1 MYEELTIATESE
13 SEAEIILAELSDLPF
28 DSFTTDETSLRAYA
42 KVVQLS
48 KSLRK
53 DLNDQ
58 YLYRTSWRQIKEE
71 NWNILWEKNFTP
83 VMIEDKICVRA
94 PFHEP
99 STAREEIIVSPK
111 MAFGT
116 AHPATTYMMLN
127 AMHSL
132 ELANSS
138 VLDIGCGTGILG
150 IYAANRNSIEVG
162 AYDFDEWS
170 VANTIENAGLNSV
183 DKLEVWL
190 GDVDSIPKRTY
201 DYILANINLNTL
213 RDQLESYLK
222 HLNPNGLI
230 LMSGVLATDRKA
242 LQELAQALNLKLVSE
257 QTRENWLQQTYGWN

>member
-1 MYEELTIATESE
+1 MRPGPISRTKHGAGRNHRFTEDGLWYCTSCHHLYD
-13 SEAEIILAELSDLPF
+13 AECDAF
-28 DSFTTDETSLRAYA
+28 FRA
-42 KVVQLS
+42 
-48 KSLRK
+48 RK
-53 DLNDQ
+53 F
-58 YLYRTSWRQIKEE
+58 I
-71 NWNILWEKNFTP
+71 
-83 VMIEDKICVRA
+83 
-94 PFHEP
+94 
-99 STAREEIIVSPK
+99 
-111 MAFGT
+111 GT
-116 AHPATTYMMLN
+116 
-127 AMHSL
+127 
-132 ELANSS
+132 
-138 VLDIGCGTGILG
+138 DIGCGTGILG

>member
-1 MYEELTIATESE
+1 
-13 SEAEIILAELSDLPF
+13 
-28 DSFTTDETSLRAYA
+28 
-42 KVVQLS
+42 
-48 KSLRK
+48 
-53 DLNDQ
+53 
-58 YLYRTSWRQIKEE
+58 
-71 NWNILWEKNFTP
+71 
-83 VMIEDKICVRA
+83 MIEDKICVRA

-116 AHPATTYMMLN
+116 AHHATTYMMLN